1 MLFFSRPN
9 PRRLTR
15 ADYLRNKPA
24 AAALVRQKIAELN
37 AAYGFEFRAVSIRNQ
52 KTRWGSCSRR
62 GNLSFNWRILL
73 LDSRAQDYLIVHELC
88 HLAEF
93 NHSPRFWALV
103 SQTVP
108 EYAALRRRLRRVRLA
123 DLTAARSAP
132 SSAFA
137 TGV

>member
-1 MLFFSRPN
+1 M
-9 PRRLTR
+9 RLTR

-24 AAALVRQKIAELN
+24 AAALVRQKVAQLN
-37 AAYGFEFRAVSIRNQ
+37 AAYGYEFRSIAVRNQ

-73 LDSRAQDYLIVHELC
+73 LDSREQDYLIVHELC

-103 SQTVP
+103 ARTVP
-108 EYAALRRRLRRVRLA
+108 EYKAIRRAMKMHKIR
-123 DLTAARSAP
+123 
-132 SSAFA
+132 
-137 TGV
+137 